1 MVSLQNEPIATH
13 TALPVDSAQSP
24 ALPARLASLDACR
37 GLVMLLMMAEV
48 LRLKMVAQAL
58 PKSGEWKFLAS
69 LQTHVPWTGA
79 SLHDFIQPCFSFLVG
94 VALPFSIA
102 SRTARGTSTTW
113 MTWHALWRAL
123 VLVLLG
129 IFLRSTSQ
137 NSTNWAFEDTL
148 TQIGLGYGFLFV
160 LGLRQPRDAWIAL
173 GVILAGYWAGFALWA
188 LPAPD
193 FDYAK
198 VGVTYGWLQANGLTG
213 FAAHW
218 QKNSNLAWAFD
229 TWWMNLF
236 PREKPFQFN
245 AGGYATLSFIPTLGT
260 MILGLIAGRVLRST
274 RQADARLRWFAGAG
288 AVCLLAGLA
297 LHFLGLC
304 PIVKRIWTPSWTLAS
319 GGACLW
325 TIGLC
330 HWALDDGGKRRW
342 ITPLVVIGA
351 NSIAAY
357 LIVHLCQPFIAK
369 SLLTHLGA
377 GWFRSFG
384 PAYQPLLHGA
394 ATLLVMWLLLFWMWR
409 RKIFLKI

>member
-1 MVSLQNEPIATH
+1 MLSLKDKLIAPPAAPPAESTQR
-13 TALPVDSAQSP
+13 PV
-24 ALPARLASLDACR
+24 LPARLVSLDAYR

-58 PKSGEWKFLAS
+58 PQSSGWRFLAWF
-69 LQTHVPWTGA
+69 QTHVAWTGA
-79 SLHDFIQPCFSFLVG
+79 TLHDFIQPSFSFLVG

-102 SRTARGTSTTW
+102 SRIARGTSTAR
-113 MTWHALWRAL
+113 MTGHALWRAL

-129 IFLRSTSQ
+129 VFLRSTSY

-160 LGLRQPRDAWIAL
+160 LGLRPTRDAWIAL
-173 GVILAGYWAGFALWA
+173 GVILAGCWAAFALWP
-188 LPAPD
+188 LPDAG
-193 FDYAK
+193 FSYAK
-198 VGVTYGWLQANGLTG
+198 VGVSPGWLSAHGLTG

-236 PREKPFQFN
+236 PREKPFEFN
-245 AGGYATLSFIPTLGT
+245 SGGYTTLSFVPTLGT
-260 MILGLIAGRVLRST
+260 MILGLIAGRVLRSS
-274 RQADARLRWFAGAG
+274 RHPVARLRWFAVAG
-288 AVCLLAGLA
+288 AACLLAGLA
-297 LHFLGLC
+297 LHWLGLC

-319 GGACLW
+319 GGACFWVVGLW
-325 TIGLC
+325 
-330 HWALDDGGKRRW
+330 HWALDDGPHRRW
-342 ITPLVVIGA
+342 LTPLLVIGA

-357 LIVHLCQPFIAK
+357 VITHVCEPFIAK
-369 SLLTHLGA
+369 SLLAHLGA
-377 GWFRSFG
+377 GVFRPFG
-384 PAYQPLLHGA
+384 PAYQPLILGI